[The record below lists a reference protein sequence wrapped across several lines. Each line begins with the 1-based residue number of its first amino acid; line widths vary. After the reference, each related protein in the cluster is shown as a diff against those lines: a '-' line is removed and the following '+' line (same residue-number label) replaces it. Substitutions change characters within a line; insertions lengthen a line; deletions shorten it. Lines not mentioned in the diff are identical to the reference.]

1 MKNLCVVP
9 LFFLSLTCLGWGA
22 TGHRV
27 TGQVAESLLTK
38 RTKARLEQLLG
49 QSVAMASTWM
59 DEVRSD
65 SAYDYMEDWHWV
77 DVPDG
82 TTYGQTPKNPNGDVI
97 ETLDRVIKALK
108 GKNLDPKT
116 EAEYVK
122 ILIHLIGD
130 IHQPLHVG
138 KVTDRGGNS
147 VKVSWFGRDTNLHTV
162 WDTYLIDDTKLSYTE
177 FMQSLAM
184 PTDKEVKALQSTSV
198 LDWAKESV
206 SYRSSVYDIGDGRLG
221 YEYTYY
227 HLHIVRKRLLEAG
240 VRLAGVLNE
249 IYGK

>member
-1 MKNLCVVP
+1 MKKLIVLP
-9 LFFLSLTCLGWGA
+9 AFLISLTCFGWGA

-27 TGQVAESLLTK
+27 TGQIAEGLLTK
-38 RTKARLEQLLG
+38 KTKARLEQLLG
-49 QSVAMASTWM
+49 QSLAMASTWM

-77 DVPDG
+77 DLPEG
-82 TTYGQTPKNPNGDVI
+82 TTYGQTPKNPDGDII
-97 ETLDRVIKALK
+97 EALDRIIKVLK
-108 GKNLDPKT
+108 GKTLDEKT

-122 ILIHLIGD
+122 ILIHLVGD

-138 KVTDRGGNS
+138 KGTDRGGNS

-162 WDTYLIDDTKLSYTE
+162 WDSNLIDDTKLSYTE
-177 FMQSLAM
+177 FAQSLVR
-184 PTDKEVKALQSTSV
+184 PTDKEVKALQGTSV
-198 LDWAKESV
+198 IDWAQESV
-206 SYRSSVYDIGDGRLG
+206 SYRTAVYDLGDGKLG

-240 VRLAGVLNE
+240 VRLAGVLNQ